1 MRPLMLVMSAFGSYA
16 KKTEIDFSNVS
27 QGLFLITG
35 DTGAGKTTIFDA
47 ITYALYGQTS
57 GGKRDGN
64 MMRSQYASGETDTYV
79 EYTFSYQN
87 QEYKIRRNPEYLR
100 LGKRKNADG
109 TPRYV
114 KELSKVELTLPDGKV
129 YAGKKKETDQKIV
142 EIMGMDAEQFTQIA
156 MIAQGDFLKLLHAQ
170 SRERKVIFSKIFK
183 TRYYYLV
190 QEEIKKQAS
199 YAYGQMQDNIRDCK
213 REMEHVEAGDNEE
226 WRELLDLEFPPRQ
239 EIMGVLEHIISE
251 TAEKEKG
258 LARESERLQGQAD
271 RLIGEIRQGE
281 TVNKLFA
288 ELEKVETEQKALESQ
303 KEKREAEKQRINRLR
318 QAKEI
323 LPAKERKQKA
333 IKEEVY
339 SMDLIRTLEN
349 ARVQADE
356 NTKEKKAEKERKNRI
371 VEETEPGLSS
381 EVILLKRALGQYE
394 IIGELEKNLDI
405 SRAQYEKEK
414 SQYEQNLRTLEE
426 LRTEKKKTDE
436 QKTLYEGCEKRA
448 VELGMIMEQEGAR
461 LEEARELLRR
471 MKALGQLAK
480 ECKDLGRRVAESQR
494 HYHQAAFDYE
504 KKYEEFLS
512 EQAGILASNLQ
523 EGAACPV
530 CGSTMHP
537 RLRQL
542 SETAPAQQE
551 VEAAKQQRDHAEQA
565 REEIAGQYQKKSNQ
579 YQSERTLFEYAYKKM
594 TGNVPD
600 GGANGEETDLES
612 EIRTFIASMEEKNTE
627 TISQLKEAREGE
639 KTYYNARKRLKE
651 LEERESILSKGNEE
665 IERKVQE
672 FFHVY
677 QKAHTELALSK
688 KDIPYPTKE
697 EAQAKIKKAERE
709 ISGLRREAEKAIE
722 DYHGAIEN
730 LRETEGKLKNERLR
744 YEYLKEVS
752 AKADQKF
759 KSALEQYDFTEE
771 ELKDCEHAEEELEK
785 IEKSLKSY
793 EIRKAETASIRE
805 TLENQTRNR
814 KQVDTARLK
823 EQSEEIEI
831 ELSNMKKEQMHLYS
845 ISRKNREARDH
856 LSGFYEKE
864 EDLRKRY
871 EMLNHL
877 NRTANGT
884 LNGSVKLDFE
894 TYVQRQYFKQILHAA
909 NQRLIKMTDGEF
921 ILQCRD
927 IKDLAGQGQAGLDI
941 DVCHLVSNTV
951 RDVKTLSGGES
962 FMASLA
968 MALGLADIVQNM
980 TGGIRLDTMFVDEGF
995 GSLDDMAREQ
1005 AVKVLLELAG
1015 ADRVVGI
1022 ISHVNELKEQID
1034 VKLVVTRSQN
1044 GSSAEWTVS

>member
-16 KKTEIDFSNVS
+16 EKTEIDFSNLS

-79 EYTFSYQN
+79 EFTFSYQN

-129 YAGKKKETDQKIV
+129 YTGKKKETDQKII

-199 YAYGQMQDNIRDCK
+199 YAYGQMQDNIKDCK

-226 WRELLDLEFPPRQ
+226 WRELLNLEFPPQQ
-239 EIMGVLEHIISE
+239 EIMRALEHIISE

-258 LARESERLQGQAD
+258 LAREAEHLQGQAD

-288 ELEKVETEQKALESQ
+288 ELEKVIAEQDALAAQ
-303 KEKREAEKQRINRLR
+303 KDKREAEKQRINRLR
-318 QAKEI
+318 QAKKI
-323 LPAKERKQKA
+323 LPAKERLQKA
-333 IKEEVY
+333 IKEE
-339 SMDLIRTLEN
+339 SHSLNLIRTLEN
-349 ARVQADE
+349 ACVKADE
-356 NTKEKKAEKERKNRI
+356 DTREKKAEKERKSKI
-371 VEETEPGLSS
+371 LEEAEPGLSS
-381 EVILLKRALGQYE
+381 GIILLKEALGQYE
-394 IIGELEKNLDI
+394 IVSELEKNLNI

-414 SQYEQNLRTLEE
+414 KQYEQNLRTLEN
-426 LRTEKKKTDE
+426 LRAEKKKTDE
-436 QKTLYEGCEKRA
+436 QKTIHEGCEKRA
-448 VELGMIMEQEGAR
+448 VELSLVAEQEGAQ
-461 LEEARELLRR
+461 LEEARELLKRI
-471 MKALGQLAK
+471 KVLGKLAK
-480 ECKDLGRRVAESQR
+480 ECKKLSEKVTESQR
-494 HYHQAAFDYE
+494 YYHQTAFDYE
-504 KKYEEFLS
+504 RKYGDFLS

-530 CGSTMHP
+530 CGSTVHP
-537 RLRQL
+537 RLKPL
-542 SETAPAQQE
+542 SETAPTQQE
-551 VEAAKQQRDHAEQA
+551 VEAAKQQRDYAEQA
-565 REEIAGQYQKKSNQ
+565 REEVVGQYQKKSNQ
-579 YQSERTLFEYAYKKM
+579 YQSEYKLFEYAYKKM
-594 TGNVPD
+594 TGNTPD
-600 GGANGEETDLES
+600 DGTNGDGSALES
-612 EIRTFIASMEEKNTE
+612 EIRAFIVSVEEKNMQ
-627 TISQLKEAREGE
+627 TILQLKEEREGE
-639 KTYYNARKRLKE
+639 KLYHDARIRLKE
-651 LEERESILSKGNEE
+651 LEENEDDLNRRNEE
-665 IERKVQE
+665 AERKVQDL
-672 FFHVY
+672 FNAY
-677 QKAHTELALSK
+677 QKAHTELVLYK
-688 KDIPYPTKE
+688 RRLPYPAKE
-697 EAQAKIKKAERE
+697 EAEVKIREAERE
-709 ISGLRREAEKAIE
+709 ISILRKGTEKAIE
-722 DYHGAIEN
+722 AYHTAIEN
-730 LRETEGKLKNERLR
+730 LRETGGKLDNERLR

-752 AKADQKF
+752 ARADQEF
-759 KSALEQYDFTEE
+759 KSALVQYDFTEE
-771 ELKDCEHAEEELEK
+771 ELKGCERAEEELEE
-785 IEKSLKSY
+785 IEKSLKAY
-793 EIRKAETASIRE
+793 EIRKAETASIKE
-805 TLENQTRNR
+805 TLVNQTKGRE
-814 KQVDTARLK
+814 QVDTVALK

-831 ELSNMKKEQMHLYS
+831 KLCSIKKEQMHLYS
-845 ISRKNREARDH
+845 ISRKNCEARDH

-864 EDLRKRY
+864 EGLRKRY

-877 NRTANGT
+877 SRTANGT

-894 TYVQRQYFKQILHAA
+894 TYVQRQYFKQIIHAA
-909 NQRLIKMTDGEF
+909 NRRLVKMTGGEF

-927 IKDLAGQGQAGLDI
+927 MKDLAGQGQAGLDI

-1015 ADRVVGI
+1015 ANRVVGI

-1044 GSSAEWTVS
+1044 GSRAEWKG

>member
-16 KKTEIDFSNVS
+16 EKTEIDFSNLS

-64 MMRSQYASGETDTYV
+64 MMRSQYSSGETDTYV

-87 QEYKIRRNPEYLR
+87 QAYKIRRNPEYLR

-129 YAGKKKETDQKIV
+129 YTGKKKETDQKII

-199 YAYGQMQDNIRDCK
+199 LAYGQMQDNIKDCK

-226 WRELLDLEFPPRQ
+226 WRELLNLEFPPQQ
-239 EIMGVLEHIISE
+239 EIMRALEHIISE
-251 TAEKEKG
+251 ITEREKELG
-258 LARESERLQGQAD
+258 REAECLQKQAD

-288 ELEKVETEQKALESQ
+288 ELEKVKAEQEALAAQ
-303 KEKREAEKQRINRLR
+303 KDKRKTEKQRINRLR
-318 QAKEI
+318 QAKKI
-323 LPAKERKQKA
+323 LPVKERQQKA
-333 IKEEVY
+333 IKEEAH
-339 SMDLIRTLEN
+339 SMNLIRTLEN
-349 ARVQADE
+349 ARVKADE
-356 NTKEKKAEKERKNRI
+356 DTREKKTEKERKSKI
-371 VEETEPGLSS
+371 LEETEQGLSS
-381 EVILLKRALGQYE
+381 RVILLKEALGQYK
-394 IIGELEKNLDI
+394 IVSELEKNLNI
-405 SRAQYEKEK
+405 SRTQYEKEK
-414 SQYEQNLRTLEE
+414 KQYEQNLGTLEN
-426 LRTEKKKTDE
+426 LRAEKKKTDE

-448 VELGMIMEQEGAR
+448 VELSLVTEQEGTQ
-461 LEEARELLRR
+461 LEEARDLLKRI
-471 MKALGQLAK
+471 KILGKLAN
-480 ECKDLGRRVAESQR
+480 ECKKLSEKVTESQR
-494 HYHQAAFDYE
+494 YYHQTAFDYE
-504 KKYEEFLS
+504 RKYEEFLS

-530 CGSTMHP
+530 CGSTVHP
-537 RLRQL
+537 RLKQL
-542 SETAPAQQE
+542 SETAPTQQE
-551 VEAAKQQRDHAEQA
+551 VEAAKQQRDYAEQA
-565 REEIAGQYQKKSNQ
+565 REEVVGQYQKKSNQ
-579 YQSERTLFEYAYKKM
+579 YQSEYKLFEYAYKKM
-594 TGNVPD
+594 TGNTPD
-600 GGANGEETDLES
+600 DRANGDGSALES
-612 EIRTFIASMEEKNTE
+612 EIRAFIVSTEEKNMQ
-627 TISQLKEAREGE
+627 TILRLKEAREGE
-639 KTYYNARKRLKE
+639 KLYRDARIRLKE
-651 LEERESILSKGNEE
+651 LGENEDDLSRRSEEA
-665 IERKVQE
+665 ERKVQDL
-672 FFHVY
+672 FNIY
-677 QKAHTELALSK
+677 QKAHTELVLCK
-688 KDIPYPTKE
+688 KSLPYPTKE
-697 EAQAKIKKAERE
+697 EAETKIREAERE
-709 ISGLRREAEKAIE
+709 ISGLRKGAEKAIE
-722 DYHGAIEN
+722 DYHAAIEN
-730 LRETEGKLKNERLR
+730 LRETEGKLKNELLR

-752 AKADQKF
+752 AKADQEF
-759 KSALEQYDFTEE
+759 RSALVQYDFTEE
-771 ELKDCEHAEEELEK
+771 ELKGCERAEEELEA
-785 IEKSLKSY
+785 IEKSLKAY
-793 EIRKAETASIRE
+793 EIRKAEAASIKE
-805 TLENQTRNR
+805 TLVNQTKDRE
-814 KQVDTARLK
+814 QVDTPALK
-823 EQSEEIEI
+823 EQSKEIEI
-831 ELSNMKKEQMHLYS
+831 KLCSMKKEQMHLYS
-845 ISRKNREARDH
+845 ISRKNCEARDH

-864 EDLRKRY
+864 EGLRKRY

-877 NRTANGT
+877 SRTANGT

-894 TYVQRQYFKQILHAA
+894 TYVQRQYFKQIIHAA
-909 NQRLIKMTDGEF
+909 NRRLIKMTGGEF

-1015 ADRVVGI
+1015 ANRVVGI

-1034 VKLVVTRSQN
+1034 VKLAVTRSQN
-1044 GSSAEWTVS
+1044 GSRAEWRG